1 VYPLLSFS
9 TINLQAGPTRRVTAI
24 ATLLVYQWAKNTVH
38 KKPFSSGKM

>member
-24 ATLLVYQWAKNTVH
+24 ATLLVYQWAKKAVH
-38 KKPFSSGKM
+38 KKHCADRQM